1 MKEILFFGDS
11 NTYGY
16 TEPNEAR
23 LGEEIRWTGR
33 LAKALGSEYQVIEA
47 GLNGRAAGPYRDL
60 LPERDGLSVINWY
73 LDRYP
78 DLSAVAVMLG
88 TNDVGY
94 APLCDVMANVRQLLQ
109 RILTHPRIV
118 ANRTKVILITPV
130 PMDKNADPPQYSHQ
144 LAGLYRALCGELCV
158 INVDAGKWG
167 IELIFDGCHISEEG
181 HRVFALK
188 IEKFIRAT
196 V

>member
-23 LGEEIRWTGR
+23 FGEDIRWTGR
-33 LAKALGSEYQVIEA
+33 LAKALGRDFQVIEA

-78 DLSAVAVMLG
+78 NLSAVVVMLG

-109 RILTHPRIV
+109 RILTHPRVV
-118 ANRTKVILITPV
+118 ANRAKVILVTPV
-130 PMDKNADPPQYSHQ
+130 PMDKNADPHQHSHQ
-144 LAGLYRALCGELCV
+144 LAGIYRALSEELGV
-158 INVDAGKWG
+158 VNVDAGRWG

-181 HRVFALK
+181 QRVFARAM
-188 IEKFIRAT
+188 EKFIRAT